1 MNAELQ
7 AQITQILSAIMTS
20 VGEVKDFSVSQLP
33 DIAQQYINYGIVMSS
48 VWVALNAITL
58 IVCLAIMHKIYK
70 RWNGEDETIMFVI
83 PFIAGFVG
91 SIYAFCSNLHDLILV
106 LTAPKV
112 WFILQLKD
120 LIS

>member
-7 AQITQILSAIMTS
+7 AQITQILSAITTS

-58 IVCLAIMHKIYK
+58 IVCLVITHKIYK
-70 RWNGEDETIMFVI
+70 RWNGEDETIMLVI

-91 SIYAFCSNLHDLILV
+91 SICAFCFNLHDLILV

>member
-48 VWVALNAITL
+48 VWVVLNAIML
-58 IVCLAIMHKIYK
+58 IVCLVIMHKIYK

-83 PFIAGFVG
+83 LAGFVG
-91 SIYAFCSNLHDLILV
+91 SICAFCSNLHDLILV

>member
-7 AQITQILSAIMTS
+7 AQITQILSAITTS

-33 DIAQQYINYGIVMSS
+33 DIAQQYINYGIVRSS
-48 VWVALNAITL
+48 VWVALNI
-58 IVCLAIMHKIYK
+58 IGIIICSIISFKIYK
-70 RWNGEDETIMFVI
+70 GWNKEDETIVFII
-83 PFIAGFVG
+83 PFVAIAVS
-91 SIYAFCSNLHDLILV
+91 SIIFFCHNLHDLILV